1 MPTLKKKSPKGG
13 PAGLIGWGERLQ
25 VSHQLQAGPGEGQVW
40 KDSRSGQEAC
50 CQPGLHLAHTAVP
63 SHQGTGSQEKSYSR
77 GARDKAR
84 DKAVAV

>member
-1 MPTLKKKSPKGG
+1 MPTLKKKSPKGS

-25 VSHQLQAGPGEGQVW
+25 VSHHTSVQERGQIW
-40 KDSRSGQEAC
+40 KDNRSGQEAC